1 MAQYGKSG
9 RRLVDECGS
18 RRRPTATAR
27 HAGGI
32 PQDGNREAAK
42 AEIPGSADL
51 AKLTVSLLL
60 ARCYGAMR
68 SSFAAMMKSVSC
80 KPLIFFVSRETVT

>member
-9 RRLVDECGS
+9 RRLVDECGG

-32 PQDGNREAAK
+32 PQNSDREKAE

-51 AKLTVSLLL
+51 AKVTVSLLWRGAIRSNAVEFCF
-60 ARCYGAMR
+60 AR
-68 SSFAAMMKSVSC
+68 
-80 KPLIFFVSRETVT
+80 

>member
-9 RRLVDECGS
+9 RRVVDECGA

-27 HAGGI
+27 HVVGI
-32 PQDGNREAAK
+32 PQNGYRETAE

-51 AKLTVSLLL
+51 AKVTVSLLWRGAIRSNAVEFCDHF
-60 ARCYGAMR
+60 AR
-68 SSFAAMMKSVSC
+68 
-80 KPLIFFVSRETVT
+80 

>member
-9 RRLVDECGS
+9 RRLVDECGG

-27 HAGGI
+27 VVGGI
-32 PQDGNREAAK
+32 PQNSDREKAE

-51 AKLTVSLLL
+51 AKLTVSLL
-60 ARCYGAMR
+60 R
-68 SSFAAMMKSVSC
+68 
-80 KPLIFFVSRETVT
+80 

>member
-1 MAQYGKSG
+1 MAQYGESG

-27 HAGGI
+27 HARGI
-32 PQDGNREAAK
+32 PQSGDREKAE

-51 AKLTVSLLL
+51 GKVTVSLLWRGAIRSNAVEFCGHGIMAF
-60 ARCYGAMR
+60 AR
-68 SSFAAMMKSVSC
+68 
-80 KPLIFFVSRETVT
+80 